1 MLQLKRTEIHLFTYL
16 CQAIA
21 KVFQGRFTGC
31 CLASCLMSRYE
42 WCQLL
47 VGIHEYIFQKISALF
62 FNRSSTENLSPA
74 WVSWIIPSRSSK
86 PAEIIYLST
95 FQVIFTIKKNPC
107 IYIMCVCF
115 GRAPEQRKWSPVMHP
130 KKEIA
135 IFEMYYFH
143 FLSSLLICTMLF
155 FKTKDL

>member
-1 MLQLKRTEIHLFTYL
+1 
-16 CQAIA
+16 
-21 KVFQGRFTGC
+21 
-31 CLASCLMSRYE
+31 MSAV
-42 WCQLL
+42 CDLL

-155 FKTKDL
+155 FLNQRPVAKSTIIHWLTQSTCLSQCCCCLNIIDFTYQ